1 MSAEQLRQIAEQQLD
16 NVAVFKPATLTTGV
30 RPPDGVVLV
39 NGADLNPEP
48 IQWLWNGWL
57 ALGKLHL
64 LAGTP
69 GQGKTTIAMAM
80 AATVTAGGRW
90 PDGSRTEAGSVLIWS
105 GEDDC
110 ADTLLPR
117 LLAAGADKRRVFF
130 VTGSRV
136 NGEVCAFD
144 PARDLK
150 ALQAETERIGNVR
163 LIVVDPIV
171 TAVTG
176 DSHKNTETRRDLQPL
191 VDLAANT
198 NASLLGITHLSKG
211 GAGGDPVQRVL
222 GSVAFVAVAR
232 VVMVAAKV
240 KSDEGDD
247 KRILARGKSNIGP
260 DGGGFEYHL
269 EQIEPLPEI
278 SASRVMW
285 GSAVNG
291 TAQDLLAEPDNR
303 DEDGGTLDDAKRFLT
318 GLLSDEPVPSRVVKA
333 DADGA
338 GYSWATIRRAQKALG
353 VEAIKEGMKGGWVWR
368 LPPTFTGGS
377 APRIDTERP
386 Y

>member
-1 MSAEQLRQIAEQQLD
+1 MNAERKIIEHELA
-16 NVAVFKPATLTTGV
+16 NVAVFTPATFTPGA

-117 LLAAGADKRRVFF
+117 LLAAGADKHRVFF

-136 NGEVCAFD
+136 NGEICTFD
-144 PARDLK
+144 PARDLR

-198 NASLLGITHLSKG
+198 HAALLGITHLSKG

-285 GSAVNG
+285 GGAVNG

-318 GLLSDEPVPSRVVKA
+318 GLLSDAPVPSKVVKA

-368 LPPTFTGGS
+368 LPPTAPRVS
-377 APRIDTERP
+377 APHIDTDQA